1 MAEYNVDE
9 VDDKSWE
16 KIVEKAEKPVM
27 VMFYSISCPYC
38 QQMKP
43 HFEGYAREFKDK
55 VVFAKINVAENPA
68 VAGRYSIMG
77 VPAFKFFCDGHPIQE
92 LTGAVYP
99 PLLKKTV
106 EDGLQHGS
114 DCVKNTTWIDSSS
127 TGYQ

>member
-1 MAEYNVDE
+1 MTNQDVLE
-9 VDDKSWE
+9 VNDKSWE

-27 VMFYSISCPYC
+27 VMFYSTSCPYC

-43 HFEGYAREFKDK
+43 HFEGYAGEFKDM
-55 VVFAKINVAENPA
+55 VVFVKVNVAENPA
-68 VAGRYSIMG
+68 VAGRYNIMG

-92 LTGAVYP
+92 LTGTVYP
-99 PLLKKTV
+99 PLLKKAV

-114 DCVKNTTWIDSSS
+114 DCVKNTTWIDSGI